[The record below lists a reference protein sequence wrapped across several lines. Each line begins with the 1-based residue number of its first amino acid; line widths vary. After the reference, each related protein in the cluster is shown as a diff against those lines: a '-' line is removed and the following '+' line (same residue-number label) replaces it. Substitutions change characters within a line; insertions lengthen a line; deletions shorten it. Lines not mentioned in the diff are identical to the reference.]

1 MGVDIRRRKWRRD
14 YTRRKV
20 PKVRWELM
28 KNEEIRR
35 RYEEE
40 VGRRLREVKE
50 EEGEEDGRS
59 TKYGRLAECAVLA
72 AKEICGVEEKSV
84 ENPWMVGKEEE
95 LRRLKGRVAVAVES
109 RNEAAGN
116 KREEEVRRWRGE
128 LKEARKEMNREL
140 KRWENEWW
148 VGILDEC
155 ENAASRGD

>member
-50 EEGEEDGRS
+50 EEGEEDGRLTNMGGQGNLS
-59 TKYGRLAECAVLA
+59 GGRKV
-72 AKEICGVEEKSV
+72 CGESV
-84 ENPWMVGKEEE
+84 DG
-95 LRRLKGRVAVAVES
+95 G
-109 RNEAAGN
+109 
-116 KREEEVRRWRGE
+116 
-128 LKEARKEMNREL
+128 
-140 KRWENEWW
+140 
-148 VGILDEC
+148 
-155 ENAASRGD
+155 